1 MKFGSLWQV
10 VLGIWLILLGVVW
23 MDWVSID
30 IEILG
35 IGAIIAGVLA
45 LVNRERW
52 SQSQNT
58 GRSHRGAA
66 PCSIRRLP

>member
-1 MKFGSLWQV
+1 MRFGSLWQL
-10 VLGIWLILLGVVW
+10 VLGIWLIIVGVVW

-45 LVNRERW
+45 LLNR
-52 SQSQNT
+52 
-58 GRSHRGAA
+58 
-66 PCSIRRLP
+66 